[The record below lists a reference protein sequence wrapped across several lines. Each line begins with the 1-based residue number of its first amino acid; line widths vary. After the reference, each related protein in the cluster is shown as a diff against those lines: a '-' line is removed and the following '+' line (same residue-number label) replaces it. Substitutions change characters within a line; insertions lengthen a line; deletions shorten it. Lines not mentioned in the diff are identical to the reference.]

1 MAIKRRLKLAL
12 LSMVLFSL
20 CKALAAQ
27 GQTMVADPALH
38 GSAQTSGA
46 FPAGTYV
53 IGTSN
58 VIDGG
63 FYQAYWGW
71 PPAAEAYSNNQPN
84 PWQQFKFV
92 PSGGAFT
99 ICNVNSCACLTG
111 GSRLCDIGWVSDTWL
126 VNSSGS
132 GWTLQD
138 TRTGQYMG
146 AVPSVSRASIPM
158 TSSPV
163 SLTTLLATTLTP
175 APTP

>member
-1 MAIKRRLKLAL
+1 MAMKRRLKLAL

-20 CKALAAQ
+20 CKALAEQ
-27 GQTMVADPALH
+27 GQTMVADPALQ

-46 FPAGTYV
+46 FPAGPYV
-53 IGTSN
+53 IGAPY

-99 ICNVNSCACLTG
+99 ICNVNSGACLTDG
-111 GSRLCDIGWVSDTWL
+111 GSVVDIGQGTDTWL

-146 AVPSVSRASIPM
+146 AVPSVSRGNIPISI
-158 TSSPV
+158 TPV
-163 SLTTLLATTLTP
+163 SIKLGP
-175 APTP
+175 G

>member
-1 MAIKRRLKLAL
+1 M
-12 LSMVLFSL
+12 
-20 CKALAAQ
+20 
-27 GQTMVADPALH
+27 
-38 GSAQTSGA
+38 
-46 FPAGTYV
+46 
-53 IGTSN
+53 
-58 VIDGG
+58 IDGG

-99 ICNVNSCACLTG
+99 ICNVNSGACLTDG
-111 GSRLCDIGWVSDTWL
+111 GSVVDIGQGTDTWL

-146 AVPSVSRASIPM
+146 AVPSVSRGNIPM
-158 TSSPV
+158 SITPV
-163 SLTTLLATTLTP
+163 SIKLGP
-175 APTP
+175 G